1 MAMRGTALILAM
13 MGLVCGLR
21 ITQAQNNTP
30 LPTDR
35 AGMTNQLIARTR
47 ESYLANVELSKARPQ
62 ETFEIV
68 RDHWK
73 DLTSDESKQKLL
85 FALVHSDN
93 PHLLEILDIGV
104 NDSEASVQA
113 LAYDLLQGFAY
124 SDFSKDPAAYRTWHK
139 EILGKPV
146 AEVVATGCKKFV
158 THYLQTEAV
167 DRTST
172 FNISSLF
179 NMLMS
184 QDFDPTTELAKV
196 RRRAALDAGL
206 MDAIERALKP
216 PFFDNDV
223 AAVSLAREN
232 LALLR
237 KLQPEEAI
245 VRRVIVPL
253 MSPNA
258 SRSIRREAQSFLFG
272 IKNTWASDILFDMLQ
287 EDYRDPSRERW
298 SLIAGLS
305 NSTDPHLIPKM
316 IAVMEVDDSPQTAQL
331 MGFALP
337 RLTGRKQ
344 DGLHDGAWWHLWWD
358 RNKANFPAD
367 VRAVPYPKIPI
378 HKTLEARGFLQRR
391 TERHLLGDD
400 PQRTYWLLSPAY
412 ISPTTAQETPAR
424 KPTFGLIVVLADS
437 SDNYEDLIDF
447 WKNAIQKSLKDGY
460 FVAVP
465 IAPKWIEHQPVTW
478 ITRQNMTQVKEA
490 RFATETFLND
500 VAADVSANYPIDPN
514 RLFLHGIGEG
524 GLATYACSL
533 NASTPFRGFYL
544 LSSPFKTS
552 QLPPLPHARGRH
564 YLIQQSKEDKITPY
578 FQALAADELLRKQGA
593 IVKLTPTLGE
603 HGYKFADSPW
613 EQIAQAIGY
622 LEASR

>member
-1 MAMRGTALILAM
+1 MLAM
-13 MGLVCGLR
+13 MGLLCGLR
-21 ITQAQNNTP
+21 SAQAQNNAP
-30 LPTDR
+30 LPADR
-35 AGMTNQLIARTR
+35 AGMTDQLIARTR

-93 PHLLEILDIGV
+93 PHLLEILDIGL
-104 NDSEASVQA
+104 NDSEASVQS
-113 LAYDLLQGFAY
+113 LAYDLLQGFTY
-124 SDFSKDPAAYRTWHK
+124 SDFSKNPAAYRTWHK
-139 EILGKPV
+139 EILGKTV
-146 AEVVATGCKKFV
+146 AEVVATGCKKLV
-158 THYLQTEAV
+158 THYLQADAV
-167 DRTST
+167 ER
-172 FNISSLF
+172 SSLF

-206 MDAIERALKP
+206 MDAIEKALKP
-216 PFFDNDV
+216 PFFANDS
-223 AAVSLAREN
+223 VSLAREN
-232 LALLR
+232 LTLLR
-237 KLQPEEAI
+237 KLQPDEAI

-253 MSPNA
+253 TSPNIF
-258 SRSIRREAQSFLFG
+258 RSIRREAVSFLFG
-272 IKNTWASDILFDMLQ
+272 IKNIWASDILFDMLQ
-287 EDYRDPSRERW
+287 EDYRDPSTERW

-305 NSTDPHLIPKM
+305 NSTDPHLIPKI
-316 IAVMEVDDSPQTAQL
+316 IAVLEVDDSPQTAQL

-344 DGLHDGAWWHLWWD
+344 DGPHDGAWWHLWWD
-358 RNKANFPAD
+358 RNKMNFPAD

-412 ISPTTAQETPAR
+412 ISPTTAQETSPHKPA
-424 KPTFGLIVVLADS
+424 FGLIVVLADGGDS
-437 SDNYEDLIDF
+437 YEDLIDF

-465 IAPKWIEHQPVTW
+465 IAPKWSEHQPVTW
-478 ITRQNMTQVKEA
+478 ITRQNMTQVKQA

-500 VAADVSANYPIDPN
+500 VAADVSANYPLDPN

-524 GLATYACSL
+524 GLAAYACSL
-533 NASTPFRGFYL
+533 MDSTPFRGFYL
-544 LSSPFKTS
+544 LSSSFKTS
-552 QLPPLPHARGRH
+552 QLPPLTHARGRH

-578 FQALAADELLRKQGA
+578 FQALAAGELLRKQSA
-593 IVKLTPTLGE
+593 VVKLTPTLGE
-603 HGYKFADSPW
+603 HGYKFAASPW
-613 EQIAQAIGY
+613 EQIAQAIGW
-622 LEASR
+622 LEAPH